1 MLNKDD
7 LPVLPRSPR
16 ESDGR
21 HWGMKYGFGWSNA
34 TDAPEPALLM
44 AALMTGN
51 LQPIREAV
59 QHYGMNNVMAY
70 WSRMRVY
77 APPFEYL
84 RMPAKPGIWDYR
96 NKLGTSGIT
105 LIDAVLQD
113 IKKQTNDN

>member
-105 LIDAVLQD
+105 LVDAVLQN